1 MIRFIWDICIWPSA
15 LRTDL
20 IWTRFCLSLR
30 RHRLSFADR
39 LTMTAIAVADEPD
52 FEVSAIEALREG
64 KSYTYDTILTLKRM
78 YLAWEI
84 YFLSG
89 ADALDNFA
97 RWYNWRG
104 ILENCYLAVF
114 SRPGY
119 ELKLAQDWQKMNW
132 QKKKFCF

>member
-1 MIRFIWDICIWPSA
+1 MAKCAKDGLNLDKVLFIPAATSPFKEGK
-15 LRTDL
+15 T
-20 IWTRFCLSLR
+20 
-30 RHRLSFADR
+30 LSFADR

-89 ADALDNFA
+89 A
-97 RWYNWRG
+97 RRVG
-104 ILENCYLAVF
+104 
-114 SRPGY
+114 
-119 ELKLAQDWQKMNW
+119 
-132 QKKKFCF
+132 